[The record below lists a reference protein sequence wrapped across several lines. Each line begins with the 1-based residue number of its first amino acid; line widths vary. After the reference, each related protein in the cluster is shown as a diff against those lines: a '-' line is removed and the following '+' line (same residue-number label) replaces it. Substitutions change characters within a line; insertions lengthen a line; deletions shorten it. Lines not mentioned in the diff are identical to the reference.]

1 MDLRPLQNYIAGQWV
16 DADHSGLLPVENP
29 STGAIIGNVPLSTA
43 AETQRAIEAAAAAF
57 PAWSRTPVSR
67 RAHYLFALL
76 EHLRK
81 NEEEL
86 ARSITEE
93 NGKSLTDA
101 RAEVKRLVENC
112 EVACGMPILQQGA
125 KLIGASDGIDGE
137 VLRLPIGVFGMIAP
151 FNFPGMVPF
160 WFLPYAIAAGNTYV
174 LKPSEQTPLT
184 LQRIG
189 RLIAQT
195 NLPPGVFNLVHGDR
209 VVGEALMDHP
219 QVKGISLVGSTRT
232 CQAVAERCT
241 RNRKRFQAMGG
252 AKNHLVVMPDARVDE
267 VVRNL
272 LSSCFGC
279 AGQRCMAASA
289 IVAVGDDTYDAV
301 CQRLV
306 DAARRVIVGNPLDP
320 AVAEE
325 PMLMGPVISAKALAF
340 VHEMIDTGI
349 REGARLVLDGRAVQV
364 AGAEKGHF
372 IGPTIFTNVKPGM
385 AIHRTE
391 IFGPVVVVLRAASFD
406 DAVAILNGHAYGN
419 GASIYSQNGYW
430 VRRFKLEVDCGMIG
444 VNVGIP
450 APVAHMPFGGMKA
463 SQFSQIKAQGRAV
476 IDFFTESKVITE
488 RYWTEV

>member
-1 MDLRPLQNYIAGQWV
+1 M
-16 DADHSGLLPVENP
+16 
-29 STGAIIGNVPLSTA
+29 
-43 AETQRAIEAAAAAF
+43 
-57 PAWSRTPVSR
+57 
-67 RAHYLFALL
+67 
-76 EHLRK
+76 
-81 NEEEL
+81 
-86 ARSITEE
+86 
-93 NGKSLTDA
+93 
-101 RAEVKRLVENC
+101 
-112 EVACGMPILQQGA
+112 
-125 KLIGASDGIDGE
+125 
-137 VLRLPIGVFGMIAP
+137 
-151 FNFPGMVPF
+151 
-160 WFLPYAIAAGNTYV
+160 
-174 LKPSEQTPLT
+174 
-184 LQRIG
+184 QRIA

-209 VVGEALMDHP
+209 AVGEAIMDHP
-219 QVKGISLVGSTRT
+219 QVRGVSLVGSTRT

-252 AKNHLVVMPDARVDE
+252 AKNHLVVMPDARVEE

-289 IVAVGDDTYDAV
+289 IVAVGDATYDAV
-301 CQRLV
+301 CQRLLE
-306 DAARRVIVGNPLDP
+306 AARRVIVGNPLDP

-340 VHEMIDTGI
+340 VHEMIDTGV
-349 REGARLVLDGRAVQV
+349 REGARLALDGRGVRV

-372 IGPTIFTNVKPGM
+372 IGPTIFTEVKRGM

-391 IFGPVVVVLRAASFD
+391 IFGPVVVVLRAGSFD
-406 DAVAILNGHAYGN
+406 EAVSILNGHAYGN

-430 VRRFKLEVDCGMIG
+430 VRRFKLEVECGMIG

-476 IDFFTESKVITE
+476 IDFFTEPKVITE
-488 RYWTEV
+488 RYWTET